1 MNFWS
6 TQEEIK
12 FFDQMLN
19 SNFLAIEKV
28 FYKIDNEYFAY
39 IPTGIKNINQT
50 LQSRNSYI
58 GDYTETWC
66 KNFLTPIASKLGLF
80 VVQNVICEE
89 IGLNKS
95 SGADLAFCTT
105 NDQYQKPENIK
116 IIFEV
121 KMSIVSNYKLIDGKV
136 VWYSDYHKHQ
146 GIPSLL
152 RSDSMLKA
160 IGKAISVRVYS
171 SKSANIPIIIIGNTP
186 ISKNYEN
193 KVDHLKISGVIQSF
207 INIFPNLTENVFT
220 KESKGGGYITSD
232 DYELLSSYITN
243 QITKEMFYFSA
254 MLPISNLGG
263 LINKANAGTTDIEKA
278 KIFLNLL
285 KDQNE

>member
-1 MNFWS
+1 
-6 TQEEIK
+6 
-12 FFDQMLN
+12 MLN
-19 SNFLAIEKV
+19 SNFLAKEKI

-66 KNFLTPIASKLGLF
+66 KNFLEPIASKLGLF
-80 VVQNVICEE
+80 VVQNVVCEE
-89 IGLNKS
+89 IGLNKT

-105 NDQYQKPENIK
+105 KEQYQKPQNIK
-116 IIFEV
+116 LIFEI
-121 KMSIVSNYKLIDGKV
+121 KMSIVSNYKLFNGEV

-160 IGKAISVRVYS
+160 IGKAISIRVYS
-171 SKSANIPIIIIGNTP
+171 DKSANIPIIIIGNTP

-193 KVDHLKISGVIQSF
+193 KVDHLKKSGVIQSF
-207 INIFPNLTENVFT
+207 INIFPNSTTNQGLVQT
-220 KESKGGGYITSD
+220 KEKGYRTFD
-232 DYELLSSYITN
+232 DYDLLSSYITT
-243 QITKEMFYFSA
+243 QINKEMYYFSA
-254 MLPISNLGG
+254 MLPVIKIGE
-263 LINKANAGTTDIEKA
+263 IVEKANEGTTNIEKA
-278 KIFLNLL
+278 QIFLNLL
-285 KDQNE
+285 KV